1 MLFDQHYQ
9 YETSHLPSSHNLP
22 NTVQLKETIAEF
34 KKTLCVTLME
44 ARDIERNT
52 REQRLSPLWFAVR
65 RHRITASMFG
75 SVLSRKADTPPDSL
89 VLRIIQPKHFSTPAT
104 TYGIEKEDVAIKEYI
119 SYQRS
124 HGHTDLMVSSSGVI
138 INPDYYYLGASPDGS
153 VYDPTSKEQPFGYL
167 EVKCPYATR
176 NLTPVEA
183 CSKSGFFCEVDATGQ
198 LKLKQ
203 SSPYYSQVQ
212 GQMAIGERPWCDF
225 VVFTL
230 KGISVQRI
238 PFDKD
243 FWNIRLLPKLLS
255 FYDNCIVP
263 ELVSPVHSL
272 GLPIRD
278 MSKL

>member
-1 MLFDQHYQ
+1 
-9 YETSHLPSSHNLP
+9 
-22 NTVQLKETIAEF
+22 
-34 KKTLCVTLME
+34 ME

-52 REQRLSPLWFAVR
+52 REQCLPPLWFAVR

-75 SVLSRKADTPPDSL
+75 SVLSRKANTPPDSL

-104 TYGIEKEDVAIKEYI
+104 TYGIEKEETAIKEYV
-119 SYQRS
+119 SYQHS

-138 INPDYYYLGASPDGS
+138 INPEYYYLGASPDGS
-153 VYDPTSKEQPFGYL
+153 VYDPTTKEQSFGYL

-183 CSKSGFFCEVDATGQ
+183 CGKNGFFCEVDATGQ

-203 SSPYYSQVQ
+203 SSPYFSQVQ
-212 GQMAIGERPWCDF
+212 GQMAIGGRPWCDF

-243 FWNIRLLPKLLS
+243 FWNNRLLPKLLS
-255 FYDNCIVP
+255 FYDNCIAP